1 MKKRIGMIFVLLV
14 LLLFL
19 AFFVFLFINNIYY
32 HSYFKELEISD
43 VMYEELTF
51 EKYEKIRG
59 RRHRSPRY
67 EIYFYEY
74 DEPFEI
80 TGIVINKF
88 DEEALNLLVRKQKIQ
103 VYYEDDYDICQMK
116 CGSITLLSFSDYKE
130 KNVENQI
137 IGMIISSIFMLI
149 FIFLMS
155 LFIYWDYNEEKQ
167 IKRIKNGDYKS
178 ELGKVKLECKIEDN
192 IIQVYNFFEKW
203 SLVINGN
210 IVYKDIR
217 IMKSKFCLK
226 GRITI
231 NGKNKLVEAMMQSF
245 ILKLSFDG
253 KVIKRKFFLVE

>member
-19 AFFVFLFINNIYY
+19 ALFVVLFINNIYY

-130 KNVENQI
+130 ENIENQALGI
-137 IGMIISSIFMLI
+137 IISPILI
-149 FIFLMS
+149 LMVLFLMS
-155 LFIYWDYNEEKQ
+155 LFIYFDYNEEKQ

-192 IIQVYNFFEKW
+192 IIQVYNFFEEW

-226 GRITI
+226 GRIKS
-231 NGKNKLVEAMMQSF
+231 NGKNKLVEAMMKSF

-253 KVIKRKFFLVE
+253 KVIKKKFFLVE

>member
-1 MKKRIGMIFVLLV
+1 MKKRIAKIFLLLV

-19 AFFVFLFINNIYY
+19 AFFVFLFINNIYF
-32 HSYFKELEISD
+32 HSYFKELECSD

-51 EKYEKIRG
+51 EKYKKIRG
-59 RRHRSPRY
+59 SRHSSPRY

-80 TGIVINKF
+80 TGIVINEF
-88 DEEALNLLVRKQKIQ
+88 DEEALNDLVRNQKIQ

-130 KNVENQI
+130 ENIENQTLGI
-137 IGMIISSIFMLI
+137 IISPILMLMV
-149 FIFLMS
+149 IFLIS
-155 LFIYWDYNEEKQ
+155 LFIYWAYNDDKQ
-167 IKRIKNGDYKS
+167 IKHIKNGDLKS

-192 IIQVYNFFEKW
+192 IIQVYNFFEEW

-210 IVYKDIR
+210 VVYKDIR

-226 GRITI
+226 GRIKS
-231 NGKNKLVEAMMQSF
+231 NGKNKLVEAMMKSF

-253 KVIKRKFFLVE
+253 KVIKKKFFLVE

>member
-1 MKKRIGMIFVLLV
+1 MKKRIGMIFILLV

-32 HSYFKELEISD
+32 HSYFKELECSD

-67 EIYFYEY
+67 EIFFYEY

-137 IGMIISSIFMLI
+137 IGMIISSIFMFI
-149 FIFLMS
+149 FICFVS
-155 LFIYWDYNEEKQ
+155 LFIYWAYNEDNETKC
-167 IKRIKNGDYKS
+167 IKNGNYKS

-226 GRITI
+226 GRIKI
-231 NGKNKLVEAMMQSF
+231 NGKNKLVEAMMKSF
-245 ILKLSFDG
+245 ILTLSFDG
-253 KVIKRKFFLVE
+253 KVIKKKFFLVE

>member
-137 IGMIISSIFMLI
+137 IGMIISSISMLI

-167 IKRIKNGDYKS
+167 IKRIKNGDYKN

-192 IIQVYNFFEKW
+192 IIQVYNFFEEW

-210 IVYKDIR
+210 VVYKDIR

-231 NGKNKLVEAMMQSF
+231 NGKNKLVEAMMKSF

-253 KVIKRKFFLVE
+253 KVIKKKFFLVE

>member
-1 MKKRIGMIFVLLV
+1 MKKRIGMIFILLV

-19 AFFVFLFINNIYY
+19 ALFVFLFINNIYY

-51 EKYEKIRG
+51 EKYEMIRG
-59 RRHRSPRY
+59 GRYSSTRY

-74 DEPFEI
+74 DEPFE
-80 TGIVINKF
+80 VSSFVLNKF
-88 DEEALNLLVRKQKIQ
+88 DRDALNDLGRNQKIQ
-103 VYYEDDYDICQMK
+103 VYYENDYDICQMK

-130 KNVENQI
+130 ENIENQTLGI
-137 IGMIISSIFMLI
+137 IVSPILMLMA
-149 FIFLMS
+149 IFLIS
-155 LFIYWDYNEEKQ
+155 LFIYWAYNDDKQ
-167 IKRIKNGDYKS
+167 IKRIKNGDLKS

-192 IIQVYNFFEKW
+192 IIQVYNFLDEW

-210 IVYKDIR
+210 IIRKDFR

-231 NGKNKLVEAMMQSF
+231 NGKNKLVEAMMKSF

>member
-1 MKKRIGMIFVLLV
+1 MIFILLV

-19 AFFVFLFINNIYY
+19 ALFVFLFINNIYY
-32 HSYFKELEISD
+32 HSYFKELECSD

-137 IGMIISSIFMLI
+137 IGMIISSIFMFI
-149 FIFLMS
+149 FICFVS
-155 LFIYWDYNEEKQ
+155 LFIYWAYNEDNETKC
-167 IKRIKNGDYKS
+167 IKDGNYRS
-178 ELGKVKLECKIEDN
+178 ELGKLKLECKIEDN
-192 IIQVYNFFEKW
+192 IIQVYNFLDEW

-226 GRITI
+226 GRIKI
-231 NGKNKLVEAMMQSF
+231 NGKNKLVEAMMKSF
-245 ILKLSFDG
+245 ILTLSFDG
-253 KVIKRKFFLVE
+253 KVIKKKFFLVE

>member
-1 MKKRIGMIFVLLV
+1 MKNRILKIFILLV

-19 AFFVFLFINNIYY
+19 ALFVFLFINNIYY
-32 HSYFKELEISD
+32 HSYFKELECSD

-51 EKYEKIRG
+51 EKYKKIRG
-59 RRHRSPRY
+59 SRHSSPRY

-74 DEPFEI
+74 DDPFEI

-88 DEEALNLLVRKQKIQ
+88 DEEALNNLVRNQKIQ

-130 KNVENQI
+130 ENIENQALGI
-137 IGMIISSIFMLI
+137 IISPILMLMV
-149 FIFLMS
+149 IFLIS
-155 LFIYWDYNEEKQ
+155 LFIYWAYNDDKQ
-167 IKRIKNGDYKS
+167 IKHIKNGDLKS

-192 IIQVYNFFEKW
+192 IIQVYNFLDEW

-226 GRITI
+226 GRIKI
-231 NGKNKLVEAMMQSF
+231 NGKNKLVEAMMKSF

-253 KVIKRKFFLVE
+253 KVIKKRFFLVE